1 MCPCNAA
8 QPIIDNYKY
17 AIGDLWN
24 IYFSAFEE
32 ASTKSNRLWWIID
45 WTNYNHGLEYGI
57 DIRDCTVIFRSHY
70 RI

>member
-1 MCPCNAA
+1 MCSCDAA
-8 QPIIDNYKY
+8 EPIIDNYKY
-17 AIGDLWN
+17 AIGNLLN

-32 ASTKSNRLWWIID
+32 ASTKFNRLWWIID
-45 WTNYNHGLEYGI
+45 RTNYNHGLEYGI